1 MFSQVNFKIASCVV
15 LFIAPFMH
23 ADKFEHIGMRSL
35 MITQDPEL
43 SKVRST
49 SWETALKSIIFVFIM
64 CRFVI
69 I

>member
-23 ADKFEHIGMRSL
+23 ADEFEHIGMRSL
-35 MITQDPEL
+35 MITQDPVL
-43 SKVRST
+43 SEVRST
-49 SWETALKSIIFVFIM
+49 SWETAMKSNVFVFIM

-69 I
+69 V